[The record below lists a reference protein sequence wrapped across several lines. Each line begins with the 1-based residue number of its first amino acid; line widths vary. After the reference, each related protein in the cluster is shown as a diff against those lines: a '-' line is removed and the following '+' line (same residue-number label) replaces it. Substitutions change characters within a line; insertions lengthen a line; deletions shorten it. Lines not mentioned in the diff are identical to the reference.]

1 MLRNLGYTYLG
12 FRLINYCFVLEK
24 CVENGNIAFE
34 SVKETKV
41 QKELFSRCSI
51 SIFAAFIR

>member
-1 MLRNLGYTYLG
+1 M
-12 FRLINYCFVLEK
+12 INYCFVLEK